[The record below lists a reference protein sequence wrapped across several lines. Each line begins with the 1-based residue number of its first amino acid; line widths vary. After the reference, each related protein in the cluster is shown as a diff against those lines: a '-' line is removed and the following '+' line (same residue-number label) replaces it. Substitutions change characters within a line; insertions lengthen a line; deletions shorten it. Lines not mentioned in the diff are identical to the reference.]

1 MSVNLEPEMIVI
13 LAREFPAGCETGA
26 ATSVRRIPFGWIAS
40 PSGGAQL

>member
-13 LAREFPAGCETGA
+13 LAGEFPAGVRRA
-26 ATSVRRIPFGWIAS
+26 RRTSVRRIPFGWIAS